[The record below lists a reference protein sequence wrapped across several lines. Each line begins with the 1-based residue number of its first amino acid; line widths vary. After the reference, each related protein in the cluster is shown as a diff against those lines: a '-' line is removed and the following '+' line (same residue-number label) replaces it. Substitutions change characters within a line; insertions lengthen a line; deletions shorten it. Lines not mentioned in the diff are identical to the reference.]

1 MPKIILAI
9 LAITGFILVTN
20 SFYILTQ
27 VEQSVELR
35 FGKAVDK
42 ETKPGLKYKMP
53 FVDNVVFFDTRILH
67 INADSKEVIAS
78 DRKRLI
84 VDAFAKY
91 KIIDALLFYQS
102 VRSEKSAEIKLS
114 SVIESS
120 LRQVLGNVPLN
131 ALLEEGSRTEIMGDI
146 RDIVNGKAASFG
158 IEVLDVRIMRADL
171 PGENSAAIYRRMQ
184 TEREREAK
192 EFRAEGEE
200 EAKKIIARAER
211 EKVELLANS
220 KKESQIIRGS
230 ADAIATKI
238 YAKAFGKDPSF
249 FEFYKSLEAY
259 KDSFAKED
267 TNIIIS
273 PDSRFFKY
281 MNNIYSK

>member
-1 MPKIILAI
+1 MIKYILGILA
-9 LAITGFILVTN
+9 AIIIIVFFN

-27 VEQSVELR
+27 VEQSVEIR

-42 ETKPGLKYKMP
+42 EVDPGLKLKLP
-53 FVDNVVFFDTRILH
+53 FVDVVVFFDKRILH
-67 INADSKEVIAS
+67 LNAESKEVIAS

-91 KIIDALLFYQS
+91 RIVNPLLFYQS
-102 VRSEKSAEIKLS
+102 VRTERSADIRLG
-114 SVIESS
+114 SVLESS

-131 ALLEEGSRTEIMGDI
+131 SLLQEGGRSEIMGDI
-146 RDIVNGKAASFG
+146 RDIVNDKALSFG
-158 IEVLDVRIMRADL
+158 LEVLDVRIMRADL
-171 PGENSAAIYRRMQ
+171 PRENSVAIYRRMQ

-200 EAKKIIARAER
+200 EAKKIKAKAER
-211 EKVELLANS
+211 ERIELLATA
-220 KKESQIIRGS
+220 KKQAEIIRGE
-230 ADAIATKI
+230 ADGKATKI
-238 YAKAFGKDPSF
+238 YSNAFGVDPNF
-249 FEFYKSLEAY
+249 FEFYSSMNAY
-259 KDSFAKED
+259 KDSVANEE

-281 MNNIYSK
+281 LNNIYR